1 MLEKLFRRLF
11 YLSGAVQK
19 QQRIKRLFAALS
31 CQIRAYLKEILF
43 WELLTIKQD
52 RKICENISL
61 FFNLM

>member
-1 MLEKLFRRLF
+1 MLAKLFRRLL

-43 WELLTIKQD
+43 WEFLTIK
-52 RKICENISL
+52 
-61 FFNLM
+61 